1 LPLLTVNTTLL
12 LPLILFIGTLVF
24 LSGKIRPPR
33 GIRKGLIMEP
43 PQLLWTIGKEE
54 NGTIKIS
61 FDASVAASVFWLSED
76 EALDFIQ
83 DMLKSLNAR
92 SSS

>member
-1 LPLLTVNTTLL
+1 
-12 LPLILFIGTLVF
+12 
-24 LSGKIRPPR
+24 
-33 GIRKGLIMEP
+33 MEP

-61 FDASVAASVFWLSED
+61 FDASVSASVFWLSED

-83 DMLKSLNAR
+83 EMLKSLNGR
-92 SSS
+92 PSS